1 MANVESEELI
11 KQADAQ
17 LDLKT
22 TELTVEQEP
31 AMAECKEQ
39 DFWLHDK
46 WPLQAVLANLEKIKA
61 MVREKS
67 GEDSGMSLIFL
78 LQVLYIHG
86 TSDAYKMCLRHEERY
101 RSLLASLP

>member
-67 GEDSGMSLIFL
+67 GEDSGMSLRPCS
-78 LQVLYIHG
+78 G
-86 TSDAYKMCLRHEERY
+86 DTA
-101 RSLLASLP
+101 

>member
-1 MANVESEELI
+1 MENVESEELI
-11 KQADAQ
+11 KQANAQ

-22 TELTVEQEP
+22 TELTFEQEP
-31 AMAECKEQ
+31 SIAECNEQ

-67 GEDSGMSLIFL
+67 GEDS
-78 LQVLYIHG
+78 
-86 TSDAYKMCLRHEERY
+86 DAYKMCLRHEERY
-101 RSLLASLP
+101 RSLLADLP